1 MIYTPQTPTPV
12 AEDDW
17 ITLIKKGRIRRTTI
31 EELTNF
37 MAIALPG
44 GGGGGVTDH
53 GLLTG
58 LADDDHTQY
67 HTDARGDARYSL
79 LAHNHTGLYDAIGAA
94 AAAQAAAIAASTPIA
109 HVGSGGVSHANVVA
123 AGAAGFMSGGDKTK
137 LDGIATGATVNSA
150 DATLLARAN
159 HTGTQP
165 ASTVSDF
172 SEAVDDRVAAL
183 LVAGTNMTLTYNDG
197 AGTLTLDATG
207 GGGSGLTQQQ
217 VSTIASL
224 RI

>member
-1 MIYTPQTPTPV
+1 MLYTPPTATPV
-12 AEDDW
+12 SEDDW
-17 ITLIKKGRIRRTTI
+17 FSLIRDGRFRRTTI

-37 MAIALPG
+37 MATALPG

-79 LAHNHTGLYDAIGAA
+79 LSHNHTGLYDAIGSAS
-94 AAAQAAAIAASTPIA
+94 AAQAAAIAASAPVA
-109 HVGSGGVSHANVVA
+109 HVGAGGVAHTNATTSV
-123 AGAAGFMSGGDKTK
+123 AGFMSDGDKTK
-137 LDGIATGATVNSA
+137 LDGIATGATANSA

>member
-1 MIYTPQTPTPV
+1 M
-12 AEDDW
+12 
-17 ITLIKKGRIRRTTI
+17 LFR
-31 EELTNF
+31 
-37 MAIALPG
+37 
-44 GGGGGVTDH
+44 
-53 GLLTG
+53 
-58 LADDDHTQY
+58 
-67 HTDARGDARYSL
+67 S
-79 LAHNHTGLYDAIGAA
+79 
-94 AAAQAAAIAASTPIA
+94 
-109 HVGSGGVSHANVVA
+109 
-123 AGAAGFMSGGDKTK
+123 DKTK
-137 LDGIATGATVNSA
+137 LDGIATGATANSA

>member
-1 MIYTPQTPTPV
+1 MLYTPPTATPV
-12 AEDDW
+12 NEDDW
-17 ITLIKKGRIRRTTI
+17 FSLIRDGRFRRTTI

-37 MAIALPG
+37 MATALPG
-44 GGGGGVTDH
+44 GGGATDH

-79 LAHNHTGLYDAIGAA
+79 LLHNHTGLYDAIGAA
-94 AAAQAAAIAASTPIA
+94 AAAQAAAIAASAPVT
-109 HVGSGGVSHANVVA
+109 HVGAGGIEHANATTSV
-123 AGAAGFMSGGDKTK
+123 AGFMSGGDKTK
-137 LDGIATGATVNSA
+137 LDGIATGATANSS
-150 DATLLARAN
+150 DATLLARGN
-159 HTGTQP
+159 HTGTQL

-183 LVAGTNMTLTYNDG
+183 LVAGTNMTLTYNDVSN
-197 AGTLTLDATG
+197 TLTLDAAG

-217 VSTIASL
+217 VAAITSL